1 MTMAEHDSSAR
12 WRTFL
17 TEAKEDQ
24 ILLLMSK
31 QAPPYLEIPFHE
43 LQAGDPEF
51 ADQVLESPRRILDQG
66 SRTLIE
72 ICRERGEDID
82 AVLRVGELPRDSR
95 TKIRDIGRS
104 ELGKLR
110 SIEAIVTKISEI
122 KPRLMRSVFSCESCG
137 CKMHVM
143 QEDERELKEPLRCPP
158 TEGCGAYPGR
168 AKDSTRFNLVMTES
182 TMINNQWIEIQELP
196 ENVPSGAQPS
206 RAVVLLEGDL
216 VNQNLPG

>member
-43 LQAGDPEF
+43 LQASDPEF
-51 ADQVLESPRRILDQG
+51 ADDVLEHPRQILDHG
-66 SRTLIE
+66 SQTLIE
-72 ICRERGEDID
+72 ICRERGEDIE
-82 AVLRVGELPRDSR
+82 AVLRIGELPRDSR

-104 ELGKLR
+104 ELSKLR

-122 KPRLMRSVFSCESCG
+122 KPRLLHAVF
-137 CKMHVM
+137 
-143 QEDERELKEPLRCPP
+143 
-158 TEGCGAYPGR
+158 
-168 AKDSTRFNLVMTES
+168 
-182 TMINNQWIEIQELP
+182 I
-196 ENVPSGAQPS
+196 
-206 RAVVLLEGDL
+206 
-216 VNQNLPG
+216 